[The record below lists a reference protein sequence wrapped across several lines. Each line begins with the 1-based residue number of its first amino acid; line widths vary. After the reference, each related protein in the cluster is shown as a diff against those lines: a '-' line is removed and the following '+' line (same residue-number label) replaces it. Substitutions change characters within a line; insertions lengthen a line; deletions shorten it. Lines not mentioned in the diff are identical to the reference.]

1 MKNMGMT
8 DRIVRAIVGIGLLL
22 LAFLLVTGVW
32 QIVFWIVAAILLIT
46 AVIGFCPA
54 YFPFHFSTKKSK

>member
-22 LAFLLVTGVW
+22 LAFLVVTGVW

-54 YFPFHFSTKKSK
+54 YFPFHFSTKKGK

>member
-22 LAFLLVTGVW
+22 LPFLVVTGVW
-32 QIVFWIVAAILLIT
+32 QIVFWILAAILLIT
-46 AVIGFCPA
+46 ALIGICPA
-54 YFPFHFSTKKSK
+54 YLLFHFSTKKGK

>member
-22 LAFLLVTGVW
+22 LAFLVVTGVW

>member
-22 LAFLLVTGVW
+22 LAFLVVTGVW
-32 QIVFWIVAAILLIT
+32 QIVFWIVAAMLLIT

>member
-22 LAFLLVTGVW
+22 LAFLVVTGVW

-46 AVIGFCPA
+46 AVVGICPA
-54 YFPFHFSTKKSK
+54 YMPFHFSTKKGK